1 MITLK
6 LQEFTESKM
15 GRENDG
21 GGRNWTSDALF
32 RMGLLSMLTTGGR
45 DSMLKEKE
53 PMAS

>member
-6 LQEFTESKM
+6 LQEFIESKM

-21 GGRNWTSDALF
+21 SGRTGQVMHFLGW
-32 RMGLLSMLTTGGR
+32 GLVSMLTTGGR

-53 PMAS
+53 PGAS